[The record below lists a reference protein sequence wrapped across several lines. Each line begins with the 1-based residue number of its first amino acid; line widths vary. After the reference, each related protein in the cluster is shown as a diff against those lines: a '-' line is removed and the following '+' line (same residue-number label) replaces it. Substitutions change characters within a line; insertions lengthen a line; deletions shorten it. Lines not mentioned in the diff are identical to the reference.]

1 MKYTIND
8 KSLIDD
14 IKSKY
19 KAYIGSKLTSE
30 NAEDQYSGI
39 MQKTYCETFAIAQK
53 EADKLGISINEEDF
67 AATFEQL
74 EYPLDDDIIN
84 QLSKIIGENKEIQY
98 SKVKELDKLWCDL
111 LRKSINCL
119 RYFDTREPFI
129 FDSSKKA
136 IAYGIDQLEEYH
148 NRYTQFESL
157 LYGASEYYRDHVF
170 HSIRTWLVGIF
181 CLLHGEDDSR
191 FIDNIQI
198 DGEAEKGAFANK
210 INFFE
215 KLSMWTI
222 AALCHDL
229 GYPLEK
235 SQQILDRT
243 KNMMKEFVSNP
254 TVFSNFSFTGV
265 QDNINEYIVKFMST
279 KMKASNKTP
288 QTVTDGNL
296 DKDQY
301 YGRIQPK
308 YYLKYTKSLEKNKHG
323 IISAVIIYKMLL
335 YFLESDFNLN
345 DDYVYNTE
353 DARQFYIRREI
364 LRSIASHTCTDI
376 YNVKNTTFSSLLYL
390 CDEMQ
395 EWGRKSW
402 NDLYTNVNPDSV
414 QLTISNFD
422 SESIDFGEEIR
433 MENVRQKEIIAD
445 NIFRLYT
452 RQFETYQLIFRD
464 GQYTNSRTFNLTK
477 TIKIIAGKNGSEDND
492 IVITYS
498 LLAKDANS
506 FKIDVSNSQIKNAEL
521 SKLLC
526 EKLKVSVLPKV
537 INIFPEDKKAKRK

>member
-84 QLSKIIGENKEIQY
+84 QLSKIIGENIEIQY

-288 QTVTDGNL
+288 QAVTDGNL

-537 INIFPEDKKAKRK
+537 INIFPEDKKTKRK

>member
-288 QTVTDGNL
+288 QAVTDGNL

-537 INIFPEDKKAKRK
+537 INIFPEDKKTKRK